1 MRGNLKGA
9 AMNQHVDFREQPTD
23 TPHKTSHE
31 ILGGHRKVQIEH
43 AGSVYTLQVT
53 RQGKL
58 LLTK

>member
-1 MRGNLKGA
+1 
-9 AMNQHVDFREQPTD
+9 MNQHVDFRDQPTD